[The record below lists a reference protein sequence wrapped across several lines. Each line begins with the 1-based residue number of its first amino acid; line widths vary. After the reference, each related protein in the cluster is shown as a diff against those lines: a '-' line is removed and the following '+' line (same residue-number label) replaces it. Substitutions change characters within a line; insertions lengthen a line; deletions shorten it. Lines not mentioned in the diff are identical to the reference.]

1 MRQSPPRSV
10 PSSTPTGGTPY
21 LTNAEAAA
29 WLRLSPRTLEKL
41 RVIGGGPRFRKLRR
55 RVLYALADLEVWS
68 NSRAFEMTS
77 DPGYSPDGEHA
88 QEGTKSNAKARAGRG
103 S

>member
-1 MRQSPPRSV
+1 MRQPPPPSA
-10 PSSTPTGGTPY
+10 PSSAPAGGTPY
-21 LTNAEAAA
+21 LTNAEAAQ

-55 RVLYALADLEVWS
+55 RVVYAVADLEVWS

-88 QEGTKSNAKARAGRG
+88 QELAKTNAKARPGR
-103 S
+103 SS

>member
-1 MRQSPPRSV
+1 MRQPPPPSA
-10 PSSTPTGGTPY
+10 PSSAPAGGTPY
-21 LTNAEAAA
+21 LTNAEAAE

-55 RVLYALADLEVWS
+55 RVVYAVADLEAWS

-77 DPGYSPDGEHA
+77 DPNYNPHGESPQQLVKGN
-88 QEGTKSNAKARAGRG
+88 GKARFRG
-103 S
+103 GS

>member
-1 MRQSPPRSV
+1 MRQPPPQSA
-10 PSSTPTGGTPY
+10 PSSAPASSTPY

-55 RVLYALADLEVWS
+55 RVVYALADLEVWS

-88 QEGTKSNAKARAGRG
+88 QERTKTNAKARFGRG
-103 S
+103 R